1 MTDEE
6 IQEPA
11 AEAAVEAPMA
21 ETCVAVAVE
30 DSPVAAP
37 EPAPAPAVDP
47 AALCAAIEAMLLAT
61 GEPLSLGTLADLLG
75 VKKNVVEAALALL
88 KERYAAGERGIALVE
103 IAGGFQF
110 GTKPEHAGL
119 IERMLKEVRKVR
131 LSPAALE
138 TLAII
143 AYRQPVTR
151 NEIEAIRGVNIDG
164 VMKTLLDRE
173 LIKITGKKEEP
184 GRPLLYGT
192 TEGFLMHFGLNQL
205 SDLPPLSEYDEI
217 AKAKA
222 MGEMQEENVPDW
234 MAISEQQR
242 ESLSELASAAER
254 ELADLDDKLKALKP
268 PKVVVVEDAKPE

>member
-11 AEAAVEAPMA
+11 AAEGVVE
-21 ETCVAVAVE
+21 AVE
-30 DSPVAAP
+30 DAPAA
-37 EPAPAPAVDP
+37 EPAPAPPADP
-47 AALCAAIEAMLLAT
+47 AEFCAAIEAMLLAT

-75 VKKNVVEAALALL
+75 VKKSVVEAAIALL

-151 NEIEAIRGVNIDG
+151 AEIEAIRGVNIDG

-217 AKAKA
+217 AKARA

-242 ESLSELASAAER
+242 ESLNELASAAER
-254 ELADLDDKLKALKP
+254 ELADLDEKLKTLKP
-268 PKVVVVEDAKPE
+268 PKVVVVEDPKPE